1 MSDQEL
7 KDLLATLL
15 AHPKENEFLEFKV
28 NQYDKEE
35 IGKRLSALANGAA
48 LLAKEYGYLVF
59 GVENEKHQVVG
70 TTFQPTLF
78 KIGNEELEHWLAQR
92 LNPRIDFRLYEFKY
106 DEKNIVLFQVPAA
119 KGQPVSFSHHDYV
132 RVGSQTRS
140 LKDFPEK
147 ERKLWERPAT
157 DFERE
162 PALKKVSASD
172 VIKLLDTQAFFDLLL
187 KMPYPSTQSGVLDR
201 LLDEKLIVRSNGHFH
216 ISNLGALLFAKNI
229 RDFETVARKAVR
241 VVQYEGNNKV
251 KTLRDQTGQFGYA
264 NGFER
269 LLNWLSGLL
278 PEHELIVS
286 AKRETLRM
294 YPPLALRELIAN
306 ALIHQDFRER
316 GIGPMIEIFNDR
328 VEISNP
334 GKPMVNPDRFI
345 DGYQSRNEGLA
356 AAMRRLGYCEEK
368 GSGIDKVIF
377 EVEYWQLPAPD
388 FRVNETHTQVI
399 LYAHKELNDMNKSDK
414 VRACYQHCCLLFVS
428 NQRMSNQSLRHRFKI
443 EEQNAALASRI
454 IRDTVEVGL
463 IKPEDPENKSRKF
476 IRYIPFWA

>member
-1 MSDQEL
+1 MKEQEL
-7 KDLLATLL
+7 KELFIALLAY
-15 AHPKENEFLEFKV
+15 PKENEFLEFKV
-28 NQYDKEE
+28 NQYEKEE
-35 IGKRLSALANGAA
+35 VGKRLSALSNGAA
-48 LLAKEYGYLVF
+48 LLSKEYGYLVF
-59 GVENEKHQVVG
+59 GVENETHRVVG

-78 KIGNEELEHWLAQR
+78 KIGSEELEHWLAQR

-106 DEKNIVLFQVPAA
+106 DEKNIVLFQIPAA
-119 KGQPVSFSHHDYV
+119 KGQPVSFLHNDYI
-132 RVGSQTRS
+132 RVGSLTRP

-162 PALKKVSASD
+162 PALKNLSASD
-172 VIKLLDTQAFFDLLL
+172 VIALLDTQTFFDLLL
-187 KMPYPSTQSGVLDR
+187 KIPYPTTQSGVLDR
-201 LLDEKLIVRSNGHFH
+201 LLDEKMIMRSNGHFH

-229 RDFETVARKAVR
+229 GKFETVARKAVR
-241 VVQYEGNNKV
+241 VVQYEGSNKV
-251 KTLRDQTGQFGYA
+251 KTLRDQPGQLGYA
-264 NGFER
+264 SGFER
-269 LLNWLSGLL
+269 LMTYLSGLL

-316 GIGPMIEIFNDR
+316 GVGPMIEIFNDR
-328 VEISNP
+328 IEISNP

-345 DGYQSRNEGLA
+345 DGYQSRNEELA
-356 AAMRRLGYCEEK
+356 AAMRRMGYCEEK

-388 FRVNETHTQVI
+388 IRVNETHTQVI
-399 LYAHKELNDMNKSDK
+399 LYAHKDLNDMNKSDK
-414 VRACYQHCCLLFVS
+414 VRACYQHCCLMFVS

-454 IRDTVEVGL
+454 IRDTVEVG
-463 IKPEDPENKSRKF
+463 IVKPEDPENKSRKY

>member
-1 MSDQEL
+1 MKEQEL
-7 KDLLATLL
+7 KDLLVSLL
-15 AHPKENEFLEFKV
+15 AYPKENEFLEFKV
-28 NQYDKEE
+28 NQYEKDEV
-35 IGKRLSALANGAA
+35 GKRLSALSNGAA
-48 LLAKEYGYLVF
+48 LVSKEFGYLVF
-59 GVENEKHQVVG
+59 GIENETHRVVG

-92 LNPRIDFRLYEFKY
+92 LNPRIDFRLHEFKHG
-106 DEKNIVLFQVPAA
+106 EKNIVLFQIPAS
-119 KGQPVSFSHHDYV
+119 KGQPVSFQHIEYL
-132 RVGSQTRS
+132 RVGSQTRL

-162 PALKKVSASD
+162 PALKNLSASD
-172 VIKLLDTQAFFDLLL
+172 VIALLDTQTFFDLLL
-187 KMPYPSTQSGVLDR
+187 KIPYPTTQSGVLDR
-201 LLDEKLIVRSNGHFH
+201 LLDEKMIMRSNGHFH

-229 RDFETVARKAVR
+229 GKFETVARKAVR

-251 KTLRDQTGQFGYA
+251 KTLRDQPGQLGYA

-269 LLNWLSGLL
+269 LMNYLSGLL

-316 GIGPMIEIFNDR
+316 GVGPMIEIFNDR
-328 VEISNP
+328 IEVSNP

-345 DGYQSRNEGLA
+345 DGYQSRNEELA
-356 AAMRRLGYCEEK
+356 AAMRRMGYCEEK

-399 LYAHKELNDMNKSDK
+399 LYGHKDLNDMNKSDK
-414 VRACYQHCCLLFVS
+414 VRACYQHCCLMFVS

-454 IRDTVEVGL
+454 IRDTVEVGFV
-463 IKPEDPENKSRKF
+463 KPEDPENKSRKY

>member
-7 KDLLATLL
+7 NDLLVTLL
-15 AHPKENEFLEFKV
+15 ALPKENEFLEFKV

-48 LLAKEYGYLVF
+48 PLAKEYGYLIF

-78 KIGNEELEHWLAQR
+78 KVGNEELENWLTQR
-92 LNPRIDFRLYEFKY
+92 LNPRIDFRLFEFKFQ
-106 DEKNIVLFQVPAA
+106 EKHIALFQIPAA
-119 KGQPVSFSHHDYV
+119 KGQPVAFEYV
-132 RVGSQTRS
+132 EYMRVGSLTRK
-140 LKDFPEK
+140 LREFPEK

-162 PALKKVSASD
+162 PALKNVSAND
-172 VIKLLDTQAFFDLLL
+172 VIALLDTQAFFDLLL
-187 KMPYPSTQSGVLDR
+187 KMPYPGTQSRVLDR

-241 VVQYEGNNKV
+241 VVKYEGNNKV

-316 GIGPMIEIFNDR
+316 GVGPIIEIFNDR
-328 VEISNP
+328 IEISNP

-356 AAMRRLGYCEEK
+356 AAMRRSGYCEEK

-399 LYAHKELNDMNKSDK
+399 LYAHKDLNDMNKGDK

-428 NQRMSNQSLRHRFKI
+428 NKRMSNQSLRHRFKI

-454 IRDTVEVGL
+454 IRDTTEAGL

>member
-7 KDLLATLL
+7 KDLLVTLL
-15 AHPKENEFLEFKV
+15 ALPKENEFLEFKV

-48 LLAKEYGYLVF
+48 LLAKEYGYLIF

-78 KIGNEELEHWLAQR
+78 KVGNEELENWLTQR
-92 LNPRIDFRLYEFKY
+92 LNPRIDFRLFEFKFQ
-106 DEKNIVLFQVPAA
+106 EKHIALFQIPAA
-119 KGQPVSFSHHDYV
+119 KGQPVAFEYV
-132 RVGSQTRS
+132 EYMRVGSLTRK
-140 LKDFPEK
+140 LREFPEK

-162 PALKKVSASD
+162 PALKNVSAND
-172 VIKLLDTQAFFDLLL
+172 VIALLDTQAFFDLLL
-187 KMPYPSTQSGVLDR
+187 KMPYPGTQSGVLDR

-316 GIGPMIEIFNDR
+316 GVGPIIEIFNDR
-328 VEISNP
+328 IEISNP

-345 DGYQSRNEGLA
+345 DG
-356 AAMRRLGYCEEK
+356 
-368 GSGIDKVIF
+368 
-377 EVEYWQLPAPD
+377 
-388 FRVNETHTQVI
+388 
-399 LYAHKELNDMNKSDK
+399 
-414 VRACYQHCCLLFVS
+414 
-428 NQRMSNQSLRHRFKI
+428 
-443 EEQNAALASRI
+443 
-454 IRDTVEVGL
+454 
-463 IKPEDPENKSRKF
+463 
-476 IRYIPFWA
+476 

>member
-7 KDLLATLL
+7 NDLLVTLL
-15 AHPKENEFLEFKV
+15 ALPKENEFLEFKV

-48 LLAKEYGYLVF
+48 PLAKEYGYLIF

-78 KIGNEELEHWLAQR
+78 KVGNEELENWLTQR
-92 LNPRIDFRLYEFKY
+92 LNPRIDFRLFEFKFQG
-106 DEKNIVLFQVPAA
+106 KHIALFQIPAA
-119 KGQPVSFSHHDYV
+119 KGQPVAFEYV
-132 RVGSQTRS
+132 EYMRVGSLTRK
-140 LKDFPEK
+140 LREFPEK

-162 PALKKVSASD
+162 PALKNVSAND
-172 VIKLLDTQAFFDLLL
+172 VIALLDTQAFCDLLL
-187 KMPYPSTQSGVLDR
+187 KMPYPGTQSGVLDR

-316 GIGPMIEIFNDR
+316 GVGPIIEIFNDR
-328 VEISNP
+328 IEISNP

-356 AAMRRLGYCEEK
+356 AAMRRSGYCEEK

-399 LYAHKELNDMNKSDK
+399 LYAHKDLNDMNKGDK

-428 NQRMSNQSLRHRFKI
+428 NKRMSNQSLRHRFKI

-454 IRDTVEVGL
+454 IRDTTEAGL

>member
-1 MSDQEL
+1 MKEQEL
-7 KDLLATLL
+7 KDLLVTLL
-15 AHPKENEFLEFKV
+15 ALPKENEFLEFKV
-28 NQYDKEE
+28 NQYEKEE

-48 LLAKEYGYLVF
+48 LLSKEYGYLVF
-59 GVENEKHQVVG
+59 GVENETHQVVG
-70 TTFQPTLF
+70 TTFQPALF
-78 KIGNEELEHWLAQR
+78 KVGNEELENWLVQR
-92 LNPRIDFRLYEFKY
+92 LNPRIDFRLFEFKFQ
-106 DEKNIVLFQVPAA
+106 DKHIALFQIPAA
-119 KGQPVSFSHHDYV
+119 KGQPVAFEYV
-132 RVGSQTRS
+132 EYIRIGSITRK
-140 LKDFPEK
+140 LREFPEK

-162 PALKKVSASD
+162 PALKNVSTSD
-172 VIKLLDTQAFFDLLL
+172 VIALLDTQAIFDLLL

-229 RDFETVARKAVR
+229 KDFDTVARKAVR

-269 LLNWLSGLL
+269 LLNYLSGLL
-278 PEHELIVS
+278 PEHEHIVS

-294 YPPLALRELIAN
+294 YPPIALRELIAN

-399 LYAHKELNDMNKSDK
+399 LYAHKDLNDMNKSDK

-428 NQRMSNQSLRHRFKI
+428 NQRMSNQTLRERFRIK
-443 EEQNAALASRI
+443 EENYSIASRI
-454 IRDTVEVGL
+454 MRETLEAGF
-463 IKPEDPENKSRKF
+463 IKLENPDNKSKK
-476 IRYIPFWA
+476 YTTYVPFWA

>member
-7 KDLLATLL
+7 KDLLVTLL
-15 AHPKENEFLEFKV
+15 ALPKENEFLEFKV

-35 IGKRLSALANGAA
+35 IGKRISALANGAA

-106 DEKNIVLFQVPAA
+106 DEKNIVLFQIPAA
-119 KGQPVSFSHHDYV
+119 KGQPVSFLHNDYI
-132 RVGSQTRS
+132 RVGSLTRP

-162 PALKKVSASD
+162 PALKNVSASD

-187 KMPYPSTQSGVLDR
+187 KMPYPSTQLGVLDR

-229 RDFETVARKAVR
+229 GDFETVARKAVR

-251 KTLRDQTGQFGYA
+251 KTLRDITGQFGYA

-269 LLNWLSGLL
+269 LLNYLSGLL

-316 GIGPMIEIFNDR
+316 GIGPIIEIFNDR
-328 VEISNP
+328 IEISNP

-399 LYAHKELNDMNKSDK
+399 LYAHKDLNEMNKGDK

-428 NQRMSNQSLRHRFKI
+428 NQRMSNQTLRERFKI
-443 EEQNAALASRI
+443 KEENYSIASRI
-454 IRDTVEVGL
+454 MRDTL
-463 IKPEDPENKSRKF
+463 DADFIKLENPDNKSKKYTT
-476 IRYIPFWA
+476 YIPFWA

>member
-7 KDLLATLL
+7 NDLLVTLL
-15 AHPKENEFLEFKV
+15 ALPKENEFLEFKV

-48 LLAKEYGYLVF
+48 PLAKEYGYLIF

-78 KIGNEELEHWLAQR
+78 KVGNEELENWLTQR
-92 LNPRIDFRLYEFKY
+92 LNPRIDFRLFEFKFQ
-106 DEKNIVLFQVPAA
+106 EKHIALFQIPAA
-119 KGQPVSFSHHDYV
+119 KGQPVAFEYV
-132 RVGSQTRS
+132 EYMRVGSLTRK
-140 LKDFPEK
+140 LREFPEK

-162 PALKKVSASD
+162 PALKNVSAND
-172 VIKLLDTQAFFDLLL
+172 VIALLDTQAFFDLLL
-187 KMPYPSTQSGVLDR
+187 KMPYPGTQSRVLDR

-241 VVQYEGNNKV
+241 VVKYEGNNKV

-316 GIGPMIEIFNDR
+316 GIGPIIEIFNDR
-328 VEISNP
+328 IEISNP

-356 AAMRRLGYCEEK
+356 AAMRRSGYCEEK

-399 LYAHKELNDMNKSDK
+399 LYAHKDLNDMNKGDK

-428 NQRMSNQSLRHRFKI
+428 NKRMSNQSLRHRFKI

-454 IRDTVEVGL
+454 IRDTTEAGL